1 MSLVASQDVGND
13 ASDCLHRAG
22 DDGGYCAFDSTPLQK
37 LKIPASVVEI
47 DELAVRNCISLYSIT
62 VASGNTRY
70 DSRYGCNAIM
80 ETQADKLL
88 IGCMETEI
96 PDGTKSIATYAFYG
110 SEYLEFVVIPRSVAV
125 IGDEA
130 FSGCTYLTA
139 VAVERA
145 TPVDI
150 TEDTF
155 SSRYDATLYVP
166 YGSKEAYEAADY
178 WRDFYEI
185 VETDVTG
192 VNSLMA
198 DDRQGN
204 VYDLMGRHLSNSKLS
219 NSPMRSGL
227 YIVGDKK
234 VLVK

>member
-192 VNSLMA
+192 INSLMA